1 MKVLDEEITRIM
13 GGLNKMFDKSIEAH
27 KFAIESLVESDN
39 RKAIKVLDGD
49 EKINQLE
56 ERINYDVLL
65 AIAKYQPVAS
75 DLRKLLAIIKI
86 ANDLERIGD
95 YAKTVAKTAIV
106 NKDETFLSDLFLK
119 NSFEMSQI
127 NNELLK
133 QSKEAFNKLDID
145 EAYNIMANETK
156 FAELMYET
164 MKSNPFSEIKS
175 DNVNSYFLL
184 MGVLRTLER
193 ARGHI
198 ANVNESTIFAVNGT
212 FVEL

>member
-1 MKVLDEEITRIM
+1 MKVLDEEIERII
-13 GGLNKMFDKSIEAH
+13 GTLNKMFDRIIEAQ
-27 KFAIESLVESDN
+27 KLAIESLVNADN
-39 RKAIKVLDGD
+39 RKAIKVIDGD

-106 NKDETFLSDLFLK
+106 NYDETFLNDLFIK
-119 NSFEMSQI
+119 NSAEMSKI
-127 NNELLK
+127 NDRLLK
-133 QSKEAFNKLDID
+133 QSKDAFNKLDV
-145 EAYNIMANETK
+145 EQAYTIMSSETK
-156 FAELMYET
+156 FADLMYET
-164 MKSNPFSEIKS
+164 IKGNPFSQIKA

-193 ARGHI
+193 SRGHI
-198 ANVNESTIFAVNGT
+198 ANINESTIFAVNGT
-212 FVEL
+212 FAEL